1 MPIIKVSQAQKLLL
15 NPNPRRKRLL
25 IQFQSSQ
32 IDAGNTGQVFIG
44 FGHQPQST
52 VSDPAAGYPIKQS
65 DAIVK
70 PEAGEKLAEIFKQAV
85 WAIGDADDQSL
96 LVEEESEEPEKPTP

>member
-1 MPIIKVSQAQKLLL
+1 MPIIRVGTAQRMLL

-25 IQFQSSQ
+25 IIFQSSQ
-32 IDAGNTGQVFIG
+32 IDAGNTGQVFVG

-65 DAIVK
+65 DAIIK
-70 PEAGEKLAEIFKQAV
+70 PEAGEKLADIFKQAV
-85 WAIGDADDQSL
+85 WAVSDAATQSL
-96 LVEEESEEPEKPTP
+96 IVEEELEPEVPATT

>member
-1 MPIIKVSQAQKLLL
+1 MPIIRVSTAQKLLL

-32 IDAGNTGQVFIG
+32 IDAGNTGQVFVG

-85 WAIGDADDQSL
+85 WAIGDAANQSL
-96 LVEEESEEPEKPTP
+96 LVEEEWEEPEKPTS